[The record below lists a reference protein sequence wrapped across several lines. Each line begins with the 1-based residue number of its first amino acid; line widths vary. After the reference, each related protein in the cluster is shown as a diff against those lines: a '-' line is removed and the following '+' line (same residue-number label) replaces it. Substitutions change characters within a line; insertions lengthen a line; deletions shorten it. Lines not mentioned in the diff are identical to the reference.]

1 MPEYVISGEDLDG
14 AMAFTAQAM
23 GGLIAVGLELGLAP
37 EPGEEPGAF
46 ADRCRAEVRKL
57 KGRAGA

>member
-23 GGLIAVGLELGLAP
+23 GGLIAVGQ
-37 EPGEEPGAF
+37 EPGAF